1 VSIHRHSSI
10 DSVKIIE
17 VRAGAC
23 NRILNMWTE
32 LAALRAMDKN
42 RDHFI
47 AAPAMLP
54 RLHCRTAR

>member
-1 VSIHRHSSI
+1 VSSHRHSSI

-17 VRAGAC
+17 VRAGD
-23 NRILNMWTE
+23 RILDMWTE

-42 RDHFI
+42 RNHFI
-47 AAPAMLP
+47 SAPAMLP